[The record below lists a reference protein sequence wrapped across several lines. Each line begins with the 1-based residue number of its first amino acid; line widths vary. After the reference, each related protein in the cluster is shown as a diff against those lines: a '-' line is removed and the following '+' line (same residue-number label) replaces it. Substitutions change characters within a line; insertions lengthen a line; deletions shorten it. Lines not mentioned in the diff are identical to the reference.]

1 MMLLYLGLGTNLG
14 DKECNLRIAVNKIE
28 ERIGKVISLSAFYVT
43 APWGFFSANSFL
55 NAVVCVQTVLTPE
68 QALAVSQTI
77 ETDMGR
83 TAKSVQGQY
92 HDRLIDIDLLLYGDL
107 ILDTPTLK
115 LPHPLM
121 HKRRFAQNRKIG
133 SHFSTRFRIDF
144 ESIPRSNFFKF
155 SLASKQVFPREQ
167 VRVARKFFSCCQS

>member
-28 ERIGKVISLSAFYVT
+28 ERIGKVISLFAFYVT

-83 TAKSVQGQY
+83 TVKSVQGQY

-121 HKRRFAQNRKIG
+121 HKRRFVMEPMAEIAPSVWHPVLKETMKGIWIQM
-133 SHFSTRFRIDF
+133 
-144 ESIPRSNFFKF
+144 
-155 SLASKQVFPREQ
+155 SKLNELNIFP
-167 VRVARKFFSCCQS
+167 

>member
-1 MMLLYLGLGTNLG
+1 MLLYLGLGTNLG

-43 APWGFFSANSFL
+43 APWGFFSANYFL

-68 QALAVSQTI
+68 QALVVSQTI

-121 HKRRFAQNRKIG
+121 HKRRFVMEPMAEIAPSVWHPVLKETMKEL
-133 SHFSTRFRIDF
+133 FC
-144 ESIPRSNFFKF
+144 ELK
-155 SLASKQVFPREQ
+155 
-167 VRVARKFFSCCQS
+167 